1 MSTTTTPDV
10 QAASGDCQAAAYAAR
25 VDPQQR
31 ETMLAMLERQ
41 RPGWSLEQYFYRD
54 PGVFEAER
62 KLWFNRQWMTVGHA
76 SEIPKVGDRIV
87 RRLFDEEILVVR
99 HGEGPEDIRAF
110 FNVCTHR
117 GSRLCTGDGSGR
129 LIVCP
134 YHAWSFRP
142 TGELQSRRELPEGVD
157 PDTMGLRPVGL
168 VQVAGVLMCA
178 LDPQQAPDPRPM
190 VEALEPMLR
199 HQGVDRGRIVARR
212 HYPTGAN
219 WKLVLENFF
228 ECYHCVP
235 AHPEYTSVN
244 GHVQV
249 SGRRDERS
257 AQQWDEEFSRWQQ
270 QVDGSPFRQSVWE
283 SGGLERMSHGVHQK
297 PIGGGRMSLTEDG
310 KPVSTLMGDQQAFD
324 GTEAGFRLGRLSFVG
339 AANDYATMFQIIPR
353 GPLETEVVI
362 TWLVADDAPADV
374 DPDRIAWMWHV
385 TTLQDKR
392 ITELNAAGVSSSAYR
407 PGPYTAL
414 EDQTDAFVQ
423 SYVQEMTQLL
433 GGGSGEPQAAGW
445 SAPRIGRY
453 EDAANADASPA

>member
-1 MSTTTTPDV
+1 MSTTPAPATH
-10 QAASGDCQAAAYAAR
+10 AHAAACPGATHATGM
-25 VDPQQR
+25 DPQHR
-31 ETMLAMLERQ
+31 DHMLALLARQ

-54 PGVFEAER
+54 AEVFEAER
-62 KLWFNRQWMTVGHA
+62 RLWFARQWMTVGHA
-76 SEIPKVGDRIV
+76 CEVPKVGDRIV
-87 RRLFDEEILVVR
+87 RKLFDEEILVVR
-99 HGEGPEDIRAF
+99 HGEGADGIRAF

-117 GSRLCTGDGSGR
+117 GSRLCQADGSGR

-134 YHAWSFRP
+134 YHAWAFRP
-142 TGELQSRRELPEGVD
+142 TGELHSRRDLPEGID

-178 LDPQQAPDPRPM
+178 LDPELAPDPRPM
-190 VEALEPMLR
+190 MAALEPLLR
-199 HQGVDRGRIVARR
+199 HQGLDRARIVARR
-212 HYPTGAN
+212 QYPTGAN

-257 AQQWDEEFSRWQQ
+257 ARQWDDEFNRWRQ

-283 SGGLERMSHGVHQK
+283 PGGLDRMPYGVHQK
-297 PIGGGRMSLTEDG
+297 PIGGGRTSLTEDG
-310 KPVSTLMGDQQAFD
+310 NPVSTLMGDQEAFD
-324 GTEAGFRLGRLSFVG
+324 GTEAGFRLGRLSFAG
-339 AANDYATMFQIIPR
+339 AANDYVTLFQIIPR

-362 TWLVADDAPADV
+362 TWLVAADAPADV
-374 DPDRIAWMWHV
+374 DPDRVAWMWHV

-392 ITELNAAGVSSSAYR
+392 ITELNADGVSSSAYR

-414 EDQTDAFVQ
+414 EDQTDAFVR

-433 GGGSGEPQAAGW
+433 GGGRPQAAGW
-445 SAPRIGRY
+445 AAPRIGRY
-453 EDAANADASPA
+453 DSAAAEGGSPA